1 MNLSNVYIKICAYLN
16 TKRRS
21 SRIEKGVSLHQ
32 RGRLL
37 NIKEASLEYE
47 QHVVSISTRLNGAS
61 LKSSLT
67 NQYIMFLQSSLCLC
81 EH

>member
-37 NIKEASLEYE
+37 NIKEAFLEYE

-61 LKSSLT
+61 LKPSLT
-67 NQYIMFLQSSLCLC
+67 NQYIIFLLSNLCLC

>member
-37 NIKEASLEYE
+37 NIKEASLEDE
-47 QHVVSISTRLNGAS
+47 QHVGSITTRLNGAS

-67 NQYIMFLQSSLCLC
+67 NQYIMFLLSNLCLC